1 MLRPYET
8 MYILRPQLEEEQVDA
23 AMKKLEDFLT
33 KHGGTIVRHEKKG
46 KKRLAYE
53 VKDQRDGTYVLLNYT
68 LEPSQITELKRYFA
82 LSDDTIRHLVLT
94 QEEAGPVQPKPIA
107 PPAAPPV
114 AAPVAPPAPP
124 VQVAPTAPE
133 APAEAPV

>member
-8 MYILRPQLEEEQVDA
+8 MYILRPQLEDEQVDA

-33 KHGGTIVRHEKKG
+33 KSGGTIVRHEKKG

-53 VKDQRDGTYVLLNYT
+53 VKDQRDGTYVLINYT
-68 LEPSQITELKRYFA
+68 LEPAQIKELKRYFT
-82 LSDDTIRHLVLT
+82 LSDDTLRFLVLS

-107 PPAAPPV
+107 PPAPAAV
-114 AAPVAPPAPP
+114 AAPAPPAA
-124 VQVAPTAPE
+124 APATAPPTE
-133 APAEAPV
+133 APAEATV

>member
-23 AMKKLEDFLT
+23 AMKKLEEFIT
-33 KHGGTIVRHEKKG
+33 KSGGTIVRHEKKG

-53 VKDQRDGTYVLLNYT
+53 VKDQREGTYVLLNFE
-68 LEPSQITELKRYFA
+68 LDPAQVKELKRYFA

-94 QEEAGPVQPKPIA
+94 QEEAGPVQPKPA
-107 PPAAPPV
+107 AAPATV
-114 AAPVAPPAPP
+114 A
-124 VQVAPTAPE
+124 
-133 APAEAPV
+133 APAEATV